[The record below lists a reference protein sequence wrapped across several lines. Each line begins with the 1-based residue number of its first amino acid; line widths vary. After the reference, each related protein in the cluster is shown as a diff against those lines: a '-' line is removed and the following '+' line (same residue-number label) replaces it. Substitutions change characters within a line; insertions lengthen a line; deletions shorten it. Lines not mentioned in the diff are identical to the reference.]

1 MSYKTK
7 SLLAFWICAMSG
19 VIFFLQSSL
28 LLSLLMLIWFP
39 ISFVK
44 HQKVNASMI
53 EIGVFIT
60 AVVTM
65 LGLDFL
71 DKVVDIGLAGM
82 IFGELLIG
90 ILLAGVLYLTLPK
103 KVLKYWE

>member
-1 MSYKTK
+1 
-7 SLLAFWICAMSG
+7 
-19 VIFFLQSSL
+19 
-28 LLSLLMLIWFP
+28 MLIWFP
-39 ISFVK
+39 TFFVQ
-44 HQKVNASMI
+44 HQKVNASII

-90 ILLAGVLYLTLPK
+90 TLLAGVLYLTLPK
-103 KVLKYWE
+103 KVLKYWIWSIPIWTVRLHSRCFQLGTPKS

>member
-1 MSYKTK
+1 
-7 SLLAFWICAMSG
+7 
-19 VIFFLQSSL
+19 
-28 LLSLLMLIWFP
+28 
-39 ISFVK
+39 
-44 HQKVNASMI
+44 MI

-71 DKVVDIGLAGM
+71 VKVVDIGLAGM
-82 IFGELLIG
+82 ILGELLIG

>member
-1 MSYKTK
+1 
-7 SLLAFWICAMSG
+7 MSG
-19 VIFFLQSSL
+19 VIFFSFLQSSL
-28 LLSLLMLIWFP
+28 LWSLLMLIWFP
-39 ISFVK
+39 TFFVQ
-44 HQKVNASMI
+44 HQKVNAQII

-90 ILLAGVLYLTLPK
+90 TLLAGVLYLTLPK